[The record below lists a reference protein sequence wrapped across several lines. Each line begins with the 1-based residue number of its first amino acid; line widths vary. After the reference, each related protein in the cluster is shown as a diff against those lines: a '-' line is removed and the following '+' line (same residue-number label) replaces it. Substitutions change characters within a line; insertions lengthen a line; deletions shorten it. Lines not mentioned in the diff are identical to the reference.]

1 MFLLIINEKQT
12 FSQIQFYSQ
21 PLEIIIKILLTDG
34 IIIPFLVDEIIC
46 QKFKHQSDQVAY
58 IIPAECMIKIEANA
72 VIVVDTQ
79 GFSGALWH
87 PVP

>member
-1 MFLLIINEKQT
+1 MH
-12 FSQIQFYSQ
+12 FYSQ

-34 IIIPFLVDEIIC
+34 IIVPFFVDEIIC